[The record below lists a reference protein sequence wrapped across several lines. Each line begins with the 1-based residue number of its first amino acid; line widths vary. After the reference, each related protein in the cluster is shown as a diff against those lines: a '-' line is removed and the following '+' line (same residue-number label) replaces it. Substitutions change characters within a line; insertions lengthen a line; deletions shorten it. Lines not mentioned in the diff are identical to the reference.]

1 MKRFVALLLLV
12 AMALSMTACS
22 ASQPEEVPTTVAP
35 QVEVAPTEYLPF
47 EGETL
52 TVLYMEGPQAD
63 AAAMMVPEFEA
74 VTGAK
79 VELIAYPAEE
89 MHEAIL
95 LDLISYLGTYDV
107 INIDAQ
113 WDGEFAPYLEPLD
126 QYIKQDKY
134 DMSVWIENVLANCGQ
149 WQDSVVGIPT
159 SCMPHV
165 FAYRTDLLPNGLP
178 VTWMQYR
185 QAVSMVN
192 KPLTGVYGIAVSK
205 APDQLVN
212 MFNYLLWS
220 MGGSWADED
229 WNVTVNRTETRAVLN
244 HLNSVRSLSDPACLE
259 WTAQDALQAF
269 LDGKAAVCETCPLP
283 DLLMKADDPDQSQIV
298 GNWALS
304 VIPFD
309 KTGLTT
315 LTATDA
321 VIPVSSQN
329 KKLAWE
335 WIKMYTSYEMQ
346 NKFYD
351 EFAIFSPRKAFWE
364 QEKTENLAVVR
375 TALDTANSTWRIPAY
390 QEMIPTINETISSL
404 LSYKIYQDT
413 AIRKMD
419 SELKTLL
426 ENMPPEEGSKNFN
439 H

>member
-22 ASQPEEVPTTVAP
+22 ASQPAEVPTTVAP
-35 QVEVAPTEYLPF
+35 QVEVVPTEYLPF

-63 AAAMMVPEFEA
+63 AAAMLVPEFEA
-74 VTGAK
+74 VTGAN
-79 VELIAYPAEE
+79 VEVIAYPAEE

-178 VTWMQYR
+178 ATWTQYR

-259 WTAQDALQAF
+259 WTAEDALQAF

-321 VIPVSSQN
+321 VIPVGSQN

-351 EFAIFSPRKAFWE
+351 EFAIFSPRKAFWK
-364 QEKTENLAVVR
+364 QKKTENLAVVR

-390 QEMIPTINETISSL
+390 QEMIPTISETISSL
-404 LSYKIYQDT
+404 LSYNIYQDT

>member
-178 VTWMQYR
+178 ATWMQYR

-259 WTAQDALQAF
+259 WTAEDALQAF

-321 VIPVSSQN
+321 VIPVGSQN

-390 QEMIPTINETISSL
+390 QEMIPTISETISSL

>member
-113 WDGEFAPYLEPLD
+113 WDGEFDPYLEPLD

-178 VTWMQYR
+178 ATWMQYR

-259 WTAQDALQAF
+259 WTAEDALQAF

-321 VIPVSSQN
+321 VIPVGSQN

-390 QEMIPTINETISSL
+390 QEMIPTISETISSL

>member
-22 ASQPEEVPTTVAP
+22 ASLPEEVPTTVAP
-35 QVEVAPTEYLPF
+35 QVEVTPTEYLPF

-79 VELIAYPAEE
+79 VDLIAFPAEE

-178 VTWMQYR
+178 ATWTQYR

-259 WTAQDALQAF
+259 WTAEDALQAF

-321 VIPVSSQN
+321 VIPVGSQN